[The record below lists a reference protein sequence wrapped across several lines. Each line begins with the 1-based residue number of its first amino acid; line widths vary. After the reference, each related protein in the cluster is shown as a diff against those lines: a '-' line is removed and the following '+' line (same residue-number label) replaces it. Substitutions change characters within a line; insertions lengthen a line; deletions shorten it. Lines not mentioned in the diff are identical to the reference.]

1 MRQTRGTRTA
11 TEPMS
16 MPRTPS
22 SGTYKADLWIGK
34 VLYSSL
40 TAKNKKKLKLMR
52 QDKRQLKEDRNV
64 IRP

>member
-22 SGTYKADLWIGK
+22 SGTYKADLWMGK

-40 TAKNKKKLKLMR
+40 TAKNEKKLKLMR
-52 QDKRQLKEDRNV
+52 QE
-64 IRP
+64 